1 MKLFSIIYEASKQIK
16 KLIHKFP
23 TPHSFDNCLKDY
35 QIQLSIET
43 MQRAYH
49 GLTIYLA
56 NLVFLALMTTNY
68 HLSTFNN

>member
-1 MKLFSIIYEASKQIK
+1 M
-16 KLIHKFP
+16 P
-23 TPHSFDNCLKDY
+23 PSFDNCLKDY